1 MDEYMNNDVSVL
13 IQGIKAIIDMDEAQ
27 VADAMPVIQDQ
38 VSVNFPPELEEQSVN
53 QLVNNLEDQRLN
65 REEAYAALNAAKEG
79 LKELIGFD
87 TLSETKQEAA
97 NLLLMPLFRTFDKAL
112 EKFHLYHIELPLT
125 LEEGAQIPTYAHDTD
140 ACADLYALENTVVR
154 AGTYGNKI
162 RTGVKIQLP
171 EGWMAMIFPRS
182 STGAKTP
189 LRLSNSVGI
198 IDSSYRGELGILF
211 DNFSGHDYEIKAGD
225 RVAQMM
231 VMPSYRFMPQVVES
245 LEDSDRGEGGFGSTG
260 T

>member
-1 MDEYMNNDVSVL
+1 MDEYMNSEIGTLV
-13 IQGIKAIIDMDEAQ
+13 QGIKAIVDLDEKQ
-27 VADAMPVIQDQ
+27 LTDAMPVIQEQ
-38 VSVNFPPELEEQSVN
+38 MNANFPPELQEQSVN
-53 QLVNNLEDQRLN
+53 QLVKNLEDQRLN
-65 REEAYAALNAAKEG
+65 REEAEAALNAAKEG
-79 LKELIGFD
+79 LKEIIGFD
-87 TLSETKQEAA
+87 TLSESKQNAA
-97 NLLLMPLFRTFDKAL
+97 NLLLMPLFKTFDEAIKR
-112 EKFHLYHIELPLT
+112 FHLYHMELPLT
-125 LEEGAQIPTYAHDTD
+125 LDEGAQVPTYAHDTD
-140 ACADLYALENTVVR
+140 ACADLYALENTLVR

-182 STGAKTP
+182 STGVKTP

-225 RVAQMM
+225 RVAQML

-260 T
+260 I